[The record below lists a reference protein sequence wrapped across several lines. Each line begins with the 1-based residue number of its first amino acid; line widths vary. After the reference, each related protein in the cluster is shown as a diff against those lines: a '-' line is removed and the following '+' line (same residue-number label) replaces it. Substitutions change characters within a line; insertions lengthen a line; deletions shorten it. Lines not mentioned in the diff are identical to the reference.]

1 MKRNSISINKSLILA
16 ALFSATV
23 LFLGFTGNKS
33 HNENTIASITG
44 ESGLVM
50 FLQSDEPGENEIWMN
65 DLTFIPKIK
74 KIKVGTTII
83 WINKETAMHTVIS
96 GTVEKNTGLFKSKR
110 LGKGGK
116 FSFTFK
122 EKGIYKYYC
131 GTHSDQMDGVII
143 VK

>member
-1 MKRNSISINKSLILA
+1 MKRYNIYEYKSIIFT
-16 ALFSATV
+16 ALFFATF
-23 LFLGFTGNKS
+23 LFFGFSVKQS
-33 HNENTIASITG
+33 HNENTSATIANYA
-44 ESGLVM
+44 GLHP

-74 KIKVGTTII
+74 KIKVGTTIT
-83 WINKETAMHTVIS
+83 WINKETAMHTIVS
-96 GTVEKNTGLFKSKR
+96 GTLEEKTGRFESKR

>member
-1 MKRNSISINKSLILA
+1 MKRYNINTYKSIIFI
-16 ALFSATV
+16 ALFLATI
-23 LFLGFTGNKS
+23 LFFGFSVNPGY
-33 HNENTIASITG
+33 NENTSAAISNDA
-44 ESGLVM
+44 GLHQL
-50 FLQSDEPGENEIWMN
+50 LQSDEPGENEIWMN

-74 KIKVGTTII
+74 KITVGTTIT

-131 GTHSDQMDGVII
+131 GTHSDQMDGIII